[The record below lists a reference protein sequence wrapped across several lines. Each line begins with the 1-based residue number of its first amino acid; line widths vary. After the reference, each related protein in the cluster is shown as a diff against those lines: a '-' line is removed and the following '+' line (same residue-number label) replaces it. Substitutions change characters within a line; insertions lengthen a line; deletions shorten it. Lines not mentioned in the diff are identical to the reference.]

1 MNDDVELNKLRLVW
15 LTQRKF
21 EEDEPDFLAEL
32 KDAAWNV
39 LHENP
44 GCEYDE
50 WMQTLVEEFPAEV
63 VDALGPDPEE
73 AYQSLSD
80 LWDSGEYEDEVTGE
94 NHRFKEWAEYFATER
109 SIELYD
115 MLAEARSEIRALQ
128 RDSKTRTSKPST

>member
-50 WMQTLVEEFPAEV
+50 WVQTLVEEFPAEV
-63 VDALGPDPEE
+63 VDALGTDPEE
-73 AYQSLSD
+73 A
-80 LWDSGEYEDEVTGE
+80 
-94 NHRFKEWAEYFATER
+94 
-109 SIELYD
+109 
-115 MLAEARSEIRALQ
+115 
-128 RDSKTRTSKPST
+128 